1 MKKSRVIIPALAMI
15 AFAVAASVTGA
26 VAWFTASRT
35 ANFSAGSYAVVKT
48 NSDLQYKVKARYGC
62 TVDTEGTTVSFGGK
76 LTDGSFD
83 HKDNM
88 IYTPNASGTGLD
100 STRGET
106 ALADMS
112 DTTMKRGETNDAT
125 PLPIYTAVAF
135 DIDFTVT
142 FGAVDADIGL
152 FIDNTAG
159 KTNFAVSNGADAVTA
174 TGFRMAFV
182 PNGTAPTNSVTRATV
197 LADLQTAA
205 NCKYIAGTTDTTI
218 SGTSY
223 VAGEKDLI
231 DSTFND
237 ALPTETTERA
247 TAQGRQDYIGMF
259 KFAASTQV
267 TLKYTVVCWF
277 EGTDPNIKNQALAA
291 NYQEVVANLYF
302 AAVNLK
308 ASSGS

>member
-35 ANFSAGSYAVVKT
+35 ATVGAGSYAVVKT
-48 NSDLQYKVKARYGC
+48 NSDLQYKVKARYGA
-62 TVDTEGTTVSFGGK
+62 TVNAAGDAVTFDGI
-76 LTDGSFD
+76 LTDGSFS
-83 HKDNM
+83 HKNNN

-100 STRGET
+100 ATRGET
-106 ALADMS
+106 ALASMS
-112 DTTMKRGETNDAT
+112 DATMKRGETSDST

-152 FIDNTAG
+152 YLDNTAG
-159 KTNFAVSNGADAVTA
+159 KTSFTVDDEATPVTA
-174 TGFRMAFV
+174 TGFRMAIV

-218 SGTSY
+218 AGTSY
-223 VAGEKDLI
+223 VAAENDLI
-231 DSTFND
+231 DSAYNA
-237 ALPTETTERA
+237 ALPTEETARGTA
-247 TAQGRQDYIGMF
+247 TSRPDYLGMF
-259 KFAASTQV
+259 KFTASSQV

-277 EGTDPNIKNQALAA
+277 EGTDPNIKNQANSA
-291 NYQEVVANLYF
+291 NYQKVVASLSF

-308 ASSGS
+308 ADS